1 MGPADWLVVGQW
13 LAAAA
18 VMAVFAWE
26 PWRQTRRTAAA
37 SPPVEAARRIASP
50 GYVFVLPL
58 LVLAAPLVPGS
69 GALWRQPHLLLPG
82 VAVALVAVV
91 AVQAV
96 LCHRVLIGSRRR
108 YEALMQ
114 AREAPTEDP
123 SGPP

>member
-1 MGPADWLVVGQW
+1 MGAADWLVVGQW
-13 LAAAA
+13 LAAVA

-26 PWRQTRRTAAA
+26 PWRQTRRTALAA
-37 SPPVEAARRIASP
+37 PPVEAARRFVSP

-69 GALWRQPHLLLPG
+69 GVLWAQPHLLLPG
-82 VAVALVAVV
+82 VAVALVALV

-96 LCHRVLIGSRRR
+96 LCRRVLIGARRR

-114 AREAPTEDP
+114 AREAPAQREP
-123 SGPP
+123 